1 MSIYNLDK
9 FFEPGSIAII
19 GASQKEQSIGGAVL
33 QNLTQAGF
41 KGPVFPVNPKYRK
54 LLDIKCYPSLSRI
67 DEPADLA
74 VITTPI
80 QTVPGIIQECVKAG
94 VGGAVVISA
103 GGKEIGAAGREIE
116 AAIKKEAQAGDIRII
131 GPNCVGILSA
141 ASRINASFAG
151 RMLRPGKMA
160 FISQS
165 GAICTAILDWSITV
179 NIGFSHF
186 VSVGSMLD
194 VDFGDLIDYMGNDSQ
209 VDSILLYIESLSGTR
224 KFMSAARA
232 VSRVKPIVVLKG
244 GRSAAGARAAAS
256 HTGALAGQDAVY
268 DEAFKRAGI
277 VRVNSMSD
285 LFDCAEL
292 MAKQP
297 RPRGSGLAIVTNSGG
312 PAVMAADELAA
323 YGLEP
328 VPLSPETMRRLDNIL
343 PPFWSRG
350 NPIDIIGDATPE
362 RYTQV
367 IQVCMNTPE
376 VHALLI
382 MLCPQA
388 MTTPTAM
395 ALAIRDIL
403 REQRFPVFTV
413 LMGGASVNQAR
424 HILNEAQIPVYAS
437 PERAIRA
444 FWYMYSY
451 DQNLHMLQETPPKL
465 PRTLHFNQQKAADL
479 IRRPLDENRRILTE
493 VESKYLLKAYGIPVN
508 RTEPAFSVEEAVRLA
523 REIGFP
529 VAMKLLSHDITHKSD
544 AGGVKLDILGQDQVR
559 QAFAGIRE
567 SAYAYDPK
575 AEFLGVSVQ
584 PMLPRL
590 DFELILGSKKDDQ
603 FGPVILFGMGGIMT
617 EVLRDRA
624 LGLPPLNA
632 LLAGRMMAATKV
644 YKFLQGYRNRPGA
657 DLPLLEEILVRL
669 SQLVTD
675 FPEIVELDINPMAV
689 KDDQVFALDARVVVE
704 ASQVASPH
712 HLVIS
717 PYPNQYETDTVTKG
731 GLKLHVR
738 PIKPEDAPLLEEL
751 FEVLSPNSIY
761 FRFCHPLKSLSKEM
775 MIKFSQIDYDR
786 EVALVAL
793 DAARTEERVLGVAR
807 VINALDGRSAEF
819 AIVVGDPWQGKGV
832 GACLLEMCMAIVSER
847 GVKRL
852 SAYILP
858 ENRVMR
864 SMLHKFGWTCS
875 GAGDGYYYYQTPE
888 DRGPE
893 N

>member
-1 MSIYNLDK
+1 MSIYNLNK
-9 FFEPGSIAII
+9 FFEPRSIAII
-19 GASQKEQSIGGAVL
+19 GASQKEQSIGGAIL

-41 KGPVFPVNPKYRK
+41 KGPVFPVNPTYGK
-54 LLDIKCYPSLSRI
+54 LLDIKCHPSLSRI
-67 DEPADLA
+67 DEPVDLA

-103 GGKEIGAAGREIE
+103 GGKEIGPAGREIE

-141 ASRINASFAG
+141 ANRINASFAE
-151 RMLRPGKMA
+151 RMLQPGKMA

-209 VDSILLYIESLSGTR
+209 VDSILLYIESLSETR

-244 GRSAAGARAAAS
+244 GRSAAGAKAAAS

-297 RPRGSGLAIVTNSGG
+297 RPRGRGLAIVTNSGG

-328 VPLSPETMRRLDNIL
+328 VPLSPETMQRLNDIL

-362 RYTQV
+362 RYTRV
-367 IQVCMNTPE
+367 IQVCMDTPE

-403 REQRFPVFTV
+403 SEQRFPVFTV
-413 LMGGASVNQAR
+413 LMGGASVDQAR
-424 HILNEAQIPVYAS
+424 HILNEAQIPTYAS

-465 PRTLHFNQQKAADL
+465 PRALHFNQQEAADL
-479 IRRPLDENRRILTE
+479 IRRPLDENRHILTE
-493 VESKYLLKAYGIPVN
+493 VESKDLLNAYGIPVN

-544 AGGVKLDILGQDQVR
+544 AGGVKLDILGEDQVR
-559 QAFAGIRE
+559 QSFDGIRE
-567 SAYAYDPK
+567 SAHAYDPK

-584 PMLPRL
+584 PMLPHL

-632 LLAGRMMAATKV
+632 LLAKRMMAATKV

-675 FPEIVELDINPMAV
+675 FPEIVELDINPMVV
-689 KDDQVFALDARVVVE
+689 KEDYAFALDARVVVE
-704 ASQVASPH
+704 ESQVVSPH

-731 GLKLHVR
+731 GLKVHVR

-751 FEVLSPNSIY
+751 FNILSPNSIY
-761 FRFCHPLKSLSKEM
+761 FRFCYPLKSFSKDM
-775 MIKFSQIDYDR
+775 VVKFTQIDYDR

-793 DAARTEERVLGVAR
+793 DATRTEERMLGVAR
-807 VINALDGRSAEF
+807 IINALDGRSAEF
-819 AIVVGDPWQGKGV
+819 AIVVG
-832 GACLLEMCMAIVSER
+832 
-847 GVKRL
+847 
-852 SAYILP
+852 
-858 ENRVMR
+858 
-864 SMLHKFGWTCS
+864 
-875 GAGDGYYYYQTPE
+875 
-888 DRGPE
+888 
-893 N
+893 